1 MAINTVVTWGP
12 AYGPS
17 AEVQQLVADEILR
30 LESTGVTLN
39 PPAKSS
45 GVTTRVWST
54 RESAQSWIDFL
65 NSLDDAPESAVIV
78 EE

>member
-17 AEVQQLVADEILR
+17 AEVQQLVADEIIR
-30 LESTGVTLN
+30 LEATGITVN
-39 PPAKSS
+39 SPNKAG

-54 RESAQSWIDFL
+54 RESAQSWIDFI